1 MQNYKDRQQTQQTDK
16 WLREQG
22 INPAHIYIGPDELF
36 QAQRLATNTLKLHQ
50 SVLGQ
55 NQAHTLQNFLKAAAM
70 PKTRKKITLAYCQ
83 KIMNIAK
90 SAQREYT
97 KFVRK
102 QRRQQG

>member
-1 MQNYKDRQQTQQTDK
+1 MQNYIDKQQTQQSDK
-16 WLREQG
+16 WLRQQG
-22 INPAHIYIGPDELF
+22 VNPAHIYIGSTELF
-36 QAQRLATNTLKLHQ
+36 QAQKLATNTLKLNQ

-55 NQAHTLQNFLKAAAM
+55 NQAHTLKNFLKAAAL
-70 PKTRKKITLAYCQ
+70 PKTRKKITLAQCQ
-83 KIMNIAK
+83 KVMNIAK